1 MTTKQQPL
9 RETESKD
16 GYQDQQL
23 PSLTEAD
30 LNITDALQDDE
41 YRQYL
46 PALLGTALLV
56 IVGSVLA
63 LFYVPLSIIA
73 TSIIIG
79 ISVIVTHHVW
89 LSRKKSRDRGSIWAA
104 TNSSYTGL
112 NTGELPA
119 VYHTYILGSGGH
131 TGEIFEFV
139 KRSFRGHKNLHRRY
153 IITSGDTHS
162 PHIVARLET
171 LIRDSTDGQATGTW
185 DVIRVARARRVH
197 QPLWTAWY
205 TSIISALS
213 IVNALV
219 KEPKSRP
226 KDTYGTAYRYPHVIV
241 TNGPGTGFIVC
252 LVAYILKLLFIAPSN
267 RIKMVYMETWA
278 HISTLSLTGKLFYYT
293 DLADMFLVQH
303 MQLADRIRKPCLQLF
318 QAPDFAKTT
327 KAEKV

>member
-1 MTTKQQPL
+1 MTTENQPQ
-9 RETESKD
+9 RVTEPKD
-16 GYQDQQL
+16 RYQDQKS

-30 LNITDALQDDE
+30 LNITDALQDDD

-46 PALLGTALLV
+46 PALLGTALLAA
-56 IVGSVLA
+56 VGFILA
-63 LFYVPLSIIA
+63 LFYVPPSTTASLI
-73 TSIIIG
+73 TIG
-79 ISVIVTHHVW
+79 VSVVLTRHVW
-89 LSRKKSRDRGSIWAA
+89 LSRKKARDRGSLWDSTI
-104 TNSSYTGL
+104 SSSASPS
-112 NTGELPA
+112 TGELPA

-171 LIRDSTDGQATGTW
+171 LIRDTAGGQATGTW
-185 DVIRVARARRVH
+185 DVVRVARARRVH

-213 IVNALV
+213 IVNALA

-226 KDTYGTAYRYPHVIV
+226 RNTYGSGYRYPHVIV
-241 TNGPGTGFIVC
+241 TNGPGTGFIMC

-267 RIKMVYMETWA
+267 RMKMVYMETWA

-318 QAPDFAKTT
+318 QAPDFAKVT
-327 KAEKV
+327 EEERS